1 MFWMLLDVRVSMSK
15 QFCHEVTNCKQA
27 FWKKAQHK
35 YLLKVEQAY
44 SVTLIAD
51 FEQVLL
57 AVKFLL
63 L

>member
-1 MFWMLLDVRVSMSK
+1 MSK

-44 SVTLIAD
+44 SATLIAD

>member
-1 MFWMLLDVRVSMSK
+1 MKSPVVNKHF
-15 QFCHEVTNCKQA
+15 E
-27 FWKKAQHK
+27 KKAQHK

-44 SVTLIAD
+44 SATLIAD